1 MGVNNPSSVAS
12 NGITKEQFLS
22 TLENKDEKV
31 KKKAIEI
38 FNYCAKSNKDDDILD
53 ETEQKLAQNDLS
65 KIGIDLTESI
75 EQIKNKIKDAGKSMV
90 SKFFQY
96 VTQDKDFD
104 GTLANNQEMKL
115 PEGCTKKDNGIEFD
129 GKLYV
134 MRGGEG
140 DDPLRFECDDNKKTL
155 RQALSEANSDDAVH
169 KYHNHGDAVNDK
181 STYNKESGTISH
193 DNDETAVSQT
203 QTFASMLMNGAKA
216 SRLTLDE
223 QKGKNGNTTT
233 TGETILNTINTG
245 NDDGITMKELMSYLN
260 AVQQETKTVQNPTG
274 ARKFARGVDLDAKDL
289 SNISKVF
296 KKYAGDDNKLQKEEL
311 QKLLDDLKTK
321 SMSDLATGEDD
332 KYIGEN
338 KPEDK
343 IKPNS
348 TPKPK
353 KEPEIPNNG
362 NRTRK
367 VKQDA
372 TEKGY
377 GEKQRYDYHDGVR
390 TALVEKDNKLY
401 EDENGNL
408 AQVGH
413 SSLFKKRFEYIEG
426 LPKEVRAKVI
436 DGKIE
441 GSEQNKEKVV
451 QVKDKNKNITY
462 YMVNT
467 TDDNKYQLGEQLIKK
482 NDKFVPRSQA
492 EDSLKAQL
500 ELENVDI
507 PKDFTLYYDKNNKVK
522 IKENGKKI
530 DDLSYIRRKIA
541 AYTKNKKT
549 RLSYDSSTEIYK
561 RNFKRE
567 LTPSERKIMEAK
579 AQKEGYIPTDGAKDG
594 WYKKKVK
601 RKLRHFLWN
610 PKTETFEIKK
620 EINFVNNEGKP
631 LQ

>member
-1 MGVNNPSSVAS
+1 MSEDYNNNITSG
-12 NGITKEQFLS
+12 GITKKQFLNIIK
-22 TLENKDEKV
+22 NKDEAV
-31 KKKAIEI
+31 QKKALDI
-38 FNYCAKSNKDDDILD
+38 FTEYSNKISENDNTLD
-53 ETEQKLAQNDLS
+53 AKEQELAKTAFQGLGLELS
-65 KIGIDLTESI
+65 TNTKKSEPTT
-75 EQIKNKIKDAGKSMV
+75 KNMV
-90 SKFFQY
+90 SNFFQY
-96 VTQDKDFD
+96 ITQDKEFT
-104 GTLANNQEMKL
+104 GSLANGQEMEL
-115 PEGCTKKDNGIEFD
+115 PTGCTKKDNGIEF
-129 GKLYV
+129 GGNLYV

-140 DDPLRFECDDNKKTL
+140 NDPLRFECDDNHKTL

-216 SRLTLDE
+216 SRLILDE

-260 AVQQETKTVQNPTG
+260 AVQQESQTVQNPTG
-274 ARKFARGVDLDAKDL
+274 ARKFAKGVDLDAKDL

-332 KYIGEN
+332 KYIGEKN
-338 KPEDK
+338 KPEDE
-343 IKPNS
+343 IKN

-372 TEKGY
+372 TTKGY
-377 GEKQRYDYHDGVR
+377 GEKQRYDYHNGVR

-436 DGKIE
+436 DGKIGNNE
-441 GSEQNKEKVV
+441 YDIV
-451 QVKDKNKNITY
+451 QVKDKAGETTY
-462 YMVNT
+462 YNIVQSN
-467 TDDNKYQLGEQLIKK
+467 NRYKLGDQLIKK
-482 NDKFVPRSQA
+482 NDKFIPRSQA

-500 ELENVDI
+500 GLENVDI
-507 PKDFTLYYDKNNKVK
+507 PKDFTLYYDKNNQIK

-530 DDLSYIRRKIA
+530 DDKSYIRRKIA
-541 AYTKNKKT
+541 EYTKNKNT
-549 RLSYDSSTEIYK
+549 RLSYDSSAEIYK
-561 RNFKRE
+561 RNFKRK
-567 LTPSERKIMEAK
+567 LTSSERKIMEAK
-579 AQKEGYIPTDGAKDG
+579 AKEEGYEPTDGAKDG
-594 WYKKKVK
+594 WYKKYDKK
-601 RKLRHFLWN
+601 TLRHFLWN

>member
-1 MGVNNPSSVAS
+1 MGINNTSSVAS

-38 FNYCAKSNKDDDILD
+38 FNYRAKSNKDYDILD
-53 ETEQKLAQNDLS
+53 ETEQKLAQNDLN
-65 KIGIDLTESI
+65 KIGINLADSI
-75 EQIKNKIKDAGKSMV
+75 EQIKNKINDAGKNMV

-96 VTQDKDFD
+96 VTQDKEFT
-104 GTLANNQEMKL
+104 GSLANGQEMEL
-115 PEGCTKKDNGIEFD
+115 PAGCTKKDNGIEFG

-140 DDPLRFECDDNKKTL
+140 DDPLRFECDENHKTL
-155 RQALSEANSDDAVH
+155 RQALSEANSDDAIH

-216 SRLTLDE
+216 SRLKLDE

-245 NDDGITMKELMSYLN
+245 NDDGITMKELISYLN
-260 AVQQETKTVQNPTG
+260 AVQQESQTVQNPTG
-274 ARKFARGVDLDAKDL
+274 ARKYAKGVDLDAKDL

-296 KKYAGDDNKLQKEEL
+296 KKYAGNDNKLQKEEL
-311 QKLLDDLKTK
+311 QKLLNNLKTK
-321 SMSDLATGEDD
+321 SMSDLATGKDD
-332 KYIGEN
+332 TYIGGKN

-353 KEPEIPNNG
+353 KEPVENNG

-367 VKQDA
+367 VKKDA

-377 GEKQRYDYHDGVR
+377 GEEKRYDYHDGVR
-390 TALVEKDNKLY
+390 TALVENGGKLY

-436 DGKIE
+436 DGKIGNNE
-441 GSEQNKEKVV
+441 YDIV
-451 QVKDKNKNITY
+451 QVKNKAGETTY
-462 YMVNT
+462 YNIVQSN
-467 TDDNKYQLGEQLIKK
+467 NRYKLGEQLIKK
-482 NDKFVPRSQA
+482 NDKFIPRSQA

-500 ELENVDI
+500 GLENVDI
-507 PKDFTLYYDKNNKVK
+507 PKDFTLYYDKNNQIK

-530 DDLSYIRRKIA
+530 DDKSYIRRKIA
-541 AYTKNKKT
+541 EYTKKKNT
-549 RLSYDSSTEIYK
+549 RLSYDSSAEIYK
-561 RNFKRE
+561 RNFKRK
-567 LTPSERKIMEAK
+567 LTSSERKIMEAK
-579 AQKEGYIPTDGAKDG
+579 AEKEGYKPTDSAEYG
-594 WYKKKVK
+594 WYQKRVK
-601 RKLRHFLWN
+601 GTLRHFKWN
-610 PKTETFEIKK
+610 PETETFEMKK
-620 EINFVNNEGKP
+620 KVSFVADKGEALK
-631 LQ
+631 

>member
-1 MGVNNPSSVAS
+1 MGVNNSGSVAS

-22 TLENKDEKV
+22 TLENKDKKV
-31 KKKAIEI
+31 KTKAIEI
-38 FNYCAKSNKDDDILD
+38 FTEYSNKISKNDDTLD
-53 ETEQKLAQNDLS
+53 AEEQELANTAFKELGLELS
-65 KIGIDLTESI
+65 TNAKKSEPTT
-75 EQIKNKIKDAGKSMV
+75 KNMV
-90 SKFFQY
+90 SNFFQY
-96 VTQDKDFD
+96 VTQDKEFT
-104 GTLANNQEMKL
+104 GSLANGQEMEL
-115 PEGCTKKDNGIEFD
+115 PAGCTKKDNGIEFG

-140 DDPLRFECDDNKKTL
+140 DDPLRFECDDTKKTL
-155 RQALSEANSDDAVH
+155 RKALSEVNSDDAVH

-233 TGETILNTINTG
+233 TGETILNTINTD
-245 NDDGITMKELMSYLN
+245 NDDGITMKELISYLN
-260 AVQQETKTVQNPTG
+260 AVQQESQTVKNPTG
-274 ARKFARGVDLDAKDL
+274 ARKFAKGVDLDAKDL

-296 KKYAGDDNKLQKEEL
+296 KKYAGEDNKLQKEEL

-332 KYIGEN
+332 KYIGEKN

-343 IKPNS
+343 IKN
-348 TPKPK
+348 TPKPE
-353 KEPEIPNNG
+353 KEPVENNG

-372 TEKGY
+372 TTKGY
-377 GEKQRYDYHDGVR
+377 GEEKRYDYHNGVR
-390 TALVEKDNKLY
+390 TALVKDKDKDNKLY

-436 DGKIE
+436 DSKIGKNDYDI
-441 GSEQNKEKVV
+441 V
-451 QVKDKNKNITY
+451 QVKDKAGETTY
-462 YMVNT
+462 YNIVQSN
-467 TDDNKYQLGEQLIKK
+467 NHYKLGTQLIKK
-482 NDKFVPRSQA
+482 NDKFVPKSRA
-492 EDSLKAQL
+492 EDLLKNQL
-500 ELENVDI
+500 NLPNDVEI
-507 PKDFTLYYDKNNKVK
+507 PKNFTLYYDKNNKIK

-530 DDLSYIRRKIA
+530 DDKSYIRRKIA
-541 AYTKNKKT
+541 EYTKNKNT

-561 RNFKRE
+561 RNFKRK
-567 LTPSERKIMEAK
+567 LTSSEREIMEAK
-579 AQKEGYIPTDGAKDG
+579 AEKEGYKPTDGAEYG
-594 WYKKKVK
+594 WYQKRVK
-601 RKLRHFLWN
+601 GTLRHFKWN
-610 PKTETFEIKK
+610 PETETFEMKK
-620 EINFVNNEGKP
+620 KVSFVTDKGEALK
-631 LQ
+631 

>member
-1 MGVNNPSSVAS
+1 MSEDYNN
-12 NGITKEQFLS
+12 NITSGSITREQFL
-22 TLENKDEKV
+22 N
-31 KKKAIEI
+31 I
-38 FNYCAKSNKDDDILD
+38 
-53 ETEQKLAQNDLS
+53 
-65 KIGIDLTESI
+65 
-75 EQIKNKIKDAGKSMV
+75 IKNKDKAVQKKALDIFTEYSNKISENDSTLDAKEQELAKTAFQELGLELSTNTKKSEPTTKNMI

-104 GTLANNQEMKL
+104 GTLANNQKMEL
-115 PEGCTKKDNGIEFD
+115 PAGCTKKDNGIEFG

-216 SRLTLDE
+216 SRLKLDE

-274 ARKFARGVDLDAKDL
+274 ARKFAKGVDLDAKDL

-353 KEPEIPNNG
+353 KEPVENNG

-367 VKQDA
+367 VKKDA
-372 TEKGY
+372 TTKGY
-377 GEKQRYDYHDGVR
+377 GEEKRYDYHDGVR
-390 TALVEKDNKLY
+390 TALVENGGKLY

-467 TDDNKYQLGEQLIKK
+467 TDDNKYQLGEQLFKVK
-482 NDKFVPRSQA
+482 DKFIPKKLVPK
-492 EDSLKAQL
+492 EINKQL
-500 ELENVDI
+500 NLPENVKYPNGLTAEFD
-507 PKDFTLYYDKNNKVK
+507 NKGN
-522 IKENGKKI
+522 IKFKFNGKEI
-530 DDLSYIRRKIA
+530 DKDKAIARIRRKNNLGSGLQFS
-541 AYTKNKKT
+541 NKPKKLT
-549 RLSYDSSTEIYK
+549 SSEI
-561 RNFKRE
+561 
-567 LTPSERKIMEAK
+567 KIMEAK
-579 AQKEGYIPTDGAKDG
+579 AKEEGYEPTNGAEYG
-594 WYKKKVK
+594 WYTKTVNKTLRHFKWNPETETFDIKKKVS
-601 RKLRHFLWN
+601 FV
-610 PKTETFEIKK
+610 TEDGRALE
-620 EINFVNNEGKP
+620 
-631 LQ
+631 

>member
-1 MGVNNPSSVAS
+1 MGVDNSSSVAS
-12 NGITKEQFLS
+12 NGITREQFS
-22 TLENKDEKV
+22 AMIKDKDEAT
-31 KKKAIEI
+31 KKNAIDI
-38 FNYCAKSNKDDDILD
+38 FTKYSNKVTKDDTLD
-53 ETEQKLAQNDLS
+53 AEEQEQAKLELN
-65 KIGIDLTESI
+65 KIGINLADSI
-75 EQIKNKIKDAGKSMV
+75 KQIKDAVV

-96 VTQDKDFD
+96 VTQDNDFD
-104 GTLANNQEMKL
+104 GTLANGNKMEL
-115 PEGCTKKDNGIEFD
+115 PAGCTQTNDGIIFN

-134 MRGGEG
+134 MRGGEEN
-140 DDPLRFECDDNKKTL
+140 DLLRFECDATKQTL
-155 RQALSEANSDDAVH
+155 RQALSEAKSDDAVH

-216 SRLTLDE
+216 SRLKLDE

-245 NDDGITMKELMSYLN
+245 NDDGITMKELISYLN
-260 AVQQETKTVQNPTG
+260 AVQQESQTVQNPTG

-332 KYIGEN
+332 KYIGGKN

-343 IKPNS
+343 IKN

-372 TEKGY
+372 TTKGY
-377 GEKQRYDYHDGVR
+377 GEKQRYDYHNGVR

-426 LPKEVRAKVI
+426 LSKKVNAKVI

-441 GSEQNKEKVV
+441 GSEDNPKIV
-451 QVKDKNKNITY
+451 QVKDKDKNVTY
-462 YMVNT
+462 YRVNT
-467 TDDNKYQLGEQLIKK
+467 TDNNKYQLGEQLIKK
-482 NDKFVPRSQA
+482 NDKFITKSQA
-492 EDSLKAQL
+492 ESLLKTQL
-500 ELENVDI
+500 DLPESVKI
-507 PKDFTLYYDKNNKVK
+507 PEDFTLYYDNNQIK

-530 DDLSYIRRKIA
+530 DDLSYIRKKINA
-541 AYTKNKKT
+541 DKNTK
-549 RLSYDSSTEIYK
+549 LSYDSATEIYK
-561 RNFKRE
+561 RNFKTK
-567 LTPSERKIMEAK
+567 LTPAEKKIMKAK
-579 AQKEGYIPTDGAKDG
+579 AQKEGYIPTKGAEDG
-594 WYKKKVK
+594 WYKKEVK
-601 RKLRHFLWN
+601 GKLRHFLWN
-610 PKTETFEIKK
+610 PKTETFDMKK
-620 EINFVNNEGKP
+620 KVNYVDENGKP
-631 LQ
+631 S

>member
-1 MGVNNPSSVAS
+1 MSEDYNNNITSG
-12 NGITKEQFLS
+12 GITREQFL
-22 TLENKDEKV
+22 N
-31 KKKAIEI
+31 I
-38 FNYCAKSNKDDDILD
+38 
-53 ETEQKLAQNDLS
+53 
-65 KIGIDLTESI
+65 
-75 EQIKNKIKDAGKSMV
+75 IKNKDKAVQKKALDIFTEYSNKISENDSTLDAEEQELAKTAFQKLGLELSTNTKKSEPTTKNMI

-104 GTLANNQEMKL
+104 GTLANNQKMEL
-115 PEGCTKKDNGIEFD
+115 PAGCTQKDNGIEFG

-140 DDPLRFECDDNKKTL
+140 DDPLRFECDDTKKTL

-181 STYNKESGTISH
+181 STYNKESGTITH

-216 SRLTLDE
+216 SRLILDE

-260 AVQQETKTVQNPTG
+260 AVQQESQTVQNPTG
-274 ARKFARGVDLDAKDL
+274 ARKFAKGVDLDAKDL

-311 QKLLDDLKTK
+311 QKLLNDLKTK
-321 SMSDLATGEDD
+321 SMSDLATGKDD
-332 KYIGEN
+332 KYIGEKN
-338 KPEDK
+338 KPEDE
-343 IKPNS
+343 IKN

-372 TEKGY
+372 TTKGY

-390 TALVEKDNKLY
+390 TALVKEKDNKLY

-441 GSEQNKEKVV
+441 GSNDNPKIV
-451 QVKDKNKNITY
+451 QVKDKDKNVTY
-462 YMVNT
+462 YIVNT
-467 TDDNKYQLGEQLIKK
+467 TTDNKYQLGEQLIKK
-482 NDKFVPRSQA
+482 NDKFITKSQEQQEINKQLRLPPDTKYPKGLTA
-492 EDSLKAQL
+492 ELDNKGNIKFKFNG
-500 ELENVDI
+500 EDCDKDI
-507 PKDFTLYYDKNNKVK
+507 AIAK
-522 IKENGKKI
+522 
-530 DDLSYIRRKIA
+530 IRRKNGLGSDLKI
-541 AYTKNKKT
+541 YNTPQKLNK
-549 RLSYDSSTEIYK
+549 
-561 RNFKRE
+561 
-567 LTPSERKIMEAK
+567 SERQKMEAK
-579 AQKEGYIPTDGAKDG
+579 ANAEGYEPTKGAEYG
-594 WYKKKVK
+594 WYKKEVK
-601 RKLRHFLWN
+601 GKLRHFLWN
-610 PKTETFEIKK
+610 PKTETFEMKK
-620 EINFVNNEGKP
+620 KINFVNDKGEP
-631 LQ
+631 LK

>member
-1 MGVNNPSSVAS
+1 MGVNNSSSVAS

-53 ETEQKLAQNDLS
+53 ETEQKLAQNDLN
-65 KIGIDLTESI
+65 KIGINLADSI
-75 EQIKNKIKDAGKSMV
+75 EQIKNKINDAGKNMV

-96 VTQDKDFD
+96 VTQDKEFT
-104 GTLANNQEMKL
+104 GSLANGQEMEL
-115 PEGCTKKDNGIEFD
+115 PAGCTKKDNGIKFG

-216 SRLTLDE
+216 SRLKLDE

-245 NDDGITMKELMSYLN
+245 NDDGITMKELISYLN
-260 AVQQETKTVQNPTG
+260 AVQQESQTVQNPTG
-274 ARKFARGVDLDAKDL
+274 ARKYAKGVDLDAKDL

-296 KKYAGDDNKLQKEEL
+296 KKYAGNDNKLQKEEL
-311 QKLLDDLKTK
+311 QKLLNDLKTK
-321 SMSDLATGEDD
+321 SMSDLATGKDD
-332 KYIGEN
+332 TYIGGKN

-353 KEPEIPNNG
+353 KEPVENNG

-367 VKQDA
+367 VKKDA
-372 TEKGY
+372 TTKGY
-377 GEKQRYDYHDGVR
+377 GEKQRYDYHNGVR

-426 LPKEVRAKVI
+426 LSKKVNAKVI

-441 GSEQNKEKVV
+441 GSEDNPKIV
-451 QVKDKNKNITY
+451 QVKDKDKNVTY
-462 YMVNT
+462 YRVNT
-467 TDDNKYQLGEQLIKK
+467 TDNNKYQLGEQLIKK
-482 NDKFVPRSQA
+482 NDKFITKSQA
-492 EDSLKAQL
+492 ESLLKTQL
-500 ELENVDI
+500 DLPESVKI
-507 PKDFTLYYDKNNKVK
+507 PEDFTLYYDNNQIK

-530 DDLSYIRRKIA
+530 DDKSYIRRKIA
-541 AYTKNKKT
+541 EYTKNKNTK
-549 RLSYDSSTEIYK
+549 LSYDSSTEISK
-561 RNFKRE
+561 RNFKRK
-567 LTPSERKIMEAK
+567 LTSSERKIMEAK
-579 AQKEGYIPTDGAKDG
+579 AKEEGYEPTKGAEYG
-594 WYKKKVK
+594 WYTKTVNKT
-601 RKLRHFLWN
+601 LRHFKWN
-610 PKTETFEIKK
+610 PETETFDMKR
-620 EINFVNNEGKP
+620 EINFVNDKGEALK
-631 LQ
+631 

>member
-53 ETEQKLAQNDLS
+53 ETEQKLAQNDLN
-65 KIGIDLTESI
+65 KIGINLADSI
-75 EQIKNKIKDAGKSMV
+75 EQIKNKINDAGKNMV

-96 VTQDKDFD
+96 VTQDKEFT
-104 GTLANNQEMKL
+104 GSLANGQEMEL
-115 PEGCTKKDNGIEFD
+115 PAGCTKKDNGIEFG

-216 SRLTLDE
+216 SRLILDE

-260 AVQQETKTVQNPTG
+260 AVQQESQTVQNPTG

-311 QKLLDDLKTK
+311 QKLLNDLKTK
-321 SMSDLATGEDD
+321 SMSDLATGKDD
-332 KYIGEN
+332 TYIGEKN
-338 KPEDK
+338 KPKDK
-343 IKPNS
+343 IKN

-372 TEKGY
+372 TTKGY
-377 GEKQRYDYHDGVR
+377 GEKQRYDYHNGVR

-482 NDKFVPRSQA
+482 NDKFIPRSQA

-500 ELENVDI
+500 GLKNVDI
-507 PKDFTLYYDKNNKVK
+507 PKDFTLYYDKNNEVK

-530 DDLSYIRRKIA
+530 DDKSYIRRKIA
-541 AYTKNKKT
+541 EYTKNKNTK
-549 RLSYDSSTEIYK
+549 LSYDSSAEIYK

-567 LTPSERKIMEAK
+567 LTPSERKIMKAK
-579 AQKEGYIPTDGAKDG
+579 AEKEGYIPTNGAKDG
-594 WYKKKVK
+594 WYQKYDNKKT
-601 RKLRHFLWN
+601 LRHFLWN
-610 PKTETFEIKK
+610 PKTETFDMKK
-620 EINFVNNEGKP
+620 EINFVNDEGKP
-631 LQ
+631 LK

>member
-1 MGVNNPSSVAS
+1 MGVNNSSSVAS
-12 NGITKEQFLS
+12 NGITKEQFS
-22 TLENKDEKV
+22 AMIKDKDEAT
-31 KKKAIEI
+31 KKNAIDI
-38 FNYCAKSNKDDDILD
+38 FTEYSNKVTKDDTLD
-53 ETEQKLAQNDLS
+53 AEEQEQAKLELN
-65 KIGIDLTESI
+65 KIGINLADSI
-75 EQIKNKIKDAGKSMV
+75 KQIKDAVV

-104 GTLANNQEMKL
+104 GTLANNQKMEL
-115 PEGCTKKDNGIEFD
+115 PAGCTKKDNGIEFG

-216 SRLTLDE
+216 SRLKLDE

-233 TGETILNTINTG
+233 TGETILNTINTD
-245 NDDGITMKELMSYLN
+245 NDDDSITMKELMSYLN
-260 AVQQETKTVQNPTG
+260 AVQQESQTVQNPTG
-274 ARKFARGVDLDAKDL
+274 ARKFAKGVDLDAKDL

-332 KYIGEN
+332 KYIGEKN

-343 IKPNS
+343 IKPNN

-353 KEPEIPNNG
+353 KEPKIPNNG

-377 GEKQRYDYHDGVR
+377 GEEKRYDYHDGVR
-390 TALVEKDNKLY
+390 TALVENGGKLY

-436 DGKIE
+436 DGKIGNNE
-441 GSEQNKEKVV
+441 YDIV
-451 QVKDKNKNITY
+451 QVKDKAGETTY
-462 YMVNT
+462 YNIVQSN
-467 TDDNKYQLGEQLIKK
+467 NHYKLGDQLIKK

-500 ELENVDI
+500 GLENVDI
-507 PKDFTLYYDKNNKVK
+507 PKDFTLYYDKNNEVK

-530 DDLSYIRRKIA
+530 DDKSYIRRKIA
-541 AYTKNKKT
+541 EYTKNKNTK
-549 RLSYDSSTEIYK
+549 LSYDSSSEIYK
-561 RNFKRE
+561 RNFKRK
-567 LTPSERKIMEAK
+567 LTSSERKIMEAK
-579 AQKEGYIPTDGAKDG
+579 ANAEGYIPTDGAKDG
-594 WYKKKVK
+594 WYKKEVK
-601 RKLRHFLWN
+601 GKLRHFLWN
-610 PKTETFEIKK
+610 PKTETFDMKK
-620 EINFVNNEGKP
+620 KINFVNDKGEALK
-631 LQ
+631 

>member
-1 MGVNNPSSVAS
+1 
-12 NGITKEQFLS
+12 
-22 TLENKDEKV
+22 
-31 KKKAIEI
+31 
-38 FNYCAKSNKDDDILD
+38 
-53 ETEQKLAQNDLS
+53 
-65 KIGIDLTESI
+65 
-75 EQIKNKIKDAGKSMV
+75 MV

-96 VTQDKDFD
+96 VTQDKEFT
-104 GTLANNQEMKL
+104 GSLANGQEMEL
-115 PEGCTKKDNGIEFD
+115 PAGCTKKDNGIEFG

-140 DDPLRFECDDNKKTL
+140 DDPLRFECDENHKTL
-155 RQALSEANSDDAVH
+155 RQALSEANSDDAIH

-216 SRLTLDE
+216 SRLKLDE

-233 TGETILNTINTG
+233 TGETILNTINTD

-260 AVQQETKTVQNPTG
+260 AVQQESQTVQNPTG
-274 ARKFARGVDLDAKDL
+274 ARKYAKGVDLDAKDL

-296 KKYAGDDNKLQKEEL
+296 KKYAGNDNKLQANEL
-311 QKLLDDLKTK
+311 QNLLNYLKTQ

-332 KYIGEN
+332 KYIGGKN
-338 KPEDK
+338 KTEDK
-343 IKPNS
+343 IKPNN

-353 KEPEIPNNG
+353 KEPVENNG

-372 TEKGY
+372 TTKGY
-377 GEKQRYDYHDGVR
+377 GKKQRYDYHDGVR

-413 SSLFKKRFEYIEG
+413 SSIFKKRFEYIEG

-441 GSEQNKEKVV
+441 GTNDNKKIV
-451 QVKDKNKNITY
+451 QVKDKDKNVTY

-467 TDDNKYQLGEQLIKK
+467 TDDNKYQLGDQLIKK
-482 NDKFVPRSQA
+482 NNKF
-492 EDSLKAQL
+492 
-500 ELENVDI
+500 I
-507 PKDFTLYYDKNNKVK
+507 PKSQERQEINKQLGLRTDTKYPKGLTAELDNEGNIKFK
-522 IKENGKKI
+522 INGKDCDKDI
-530 DDLSYIRRKIA
+530 AIATIRRR
-541 AYTKNKKT
+541 NK
-549 RLSYDSSTEIYK
+549 LGS
-561 RNFKRE
+561 N
-567 LTPSERKIMEAK
+567 LTFHNTSEKLNKSERQKMEAK
-579 AQKEGYIPTDGAKDG
+579 AKEEGYTQTKSAEYGWYQKEDNGKII
-594 WYKKKVK
+594 
-601 RKLRHFLWN
+601 FLEWN
-610 PKTETFEIKK
+610 PKKETFEIK
-620 EINFVNNEGKP
+620 NNVTRVNKKGKYETK
-631 LQ
+631 

>member
-12 NGITKEQFLS
+12 NGITKEQFS
-22 TLENKDEKV
+22 AMIKDKDEAT
-31 KKKAIEI
+31 KKNAIDI
-38 FNYCAKSNKDDDILD
+38 FTEYSNKVTKD
-53 ETEQKLAQNDLS
+53 ETLDAEEQEQAKLELN
-65 KIGIDLTESI
+65 KIGINLADSI
-75 EQIKNKIKDAGKSMV
+75 KQIKDAVV

-104 GTLANNQEMKL
+104 GTLANNQKMEL
-115 PEGCTKKDNGIEFD
+115 PAGCTKKDNGIEFG

-260 AVQQETKTVQNPTG
+260 AVQQESQTVKNPTG
-274 ARKFARGVDLDAKDL
+274 ARKFAKGVDLDAKDL

-332 KYIGEN
+332 KYIGEKN
-338 KPEDK
+338 KPEDE
-343 IKPNS
+343 IKN

-372 TEKGY
+372 TTKGY
-377 GEKQRYDYHDGVR
+377 GEKQRYDYHNGVR

-436 DGKIE
+436 DGKIGNNE
-441 GSEQNKEKVV
+441 YDIV
-451 QVKDKNKNITY
+451 QVKDKAGETTY
-462 YMVNT
+462 YNIVQSN
-467 TDDNKYQLGEQLIKK
+467 NRYKLGDQLIKK

-530 DDLSYIRRKIA
+530 DDISYIRRKIA
-541 AYTKNKKT
+541 AYTKNTK
-549 RLSYDSSTEIYK
+549 LSYDSSTEIYK
-561 RNFKRE
+561 RNFKRK
-567 LTPSERKIMEAK
+567 LTSSEREIMEAK
-579 AQKEGYIPTDGAKDG
+579 AQKEGYIPTKGAEDG
-594 WYKKKVK
+594 WYKKEVK
-601 RKLRHFLWN
+601 GKLRHFLWN
-610 PKTETFEIKK
+610 PKTETFEMKK
-620 EINFVNNEGKP
+620 KINFVNDERKP

>member
-1 MGVNNPSSVAS
+1 MGVNNSSSVAS
-12 NGITKEQFLS
+12 NGITKEQFSAMIKDKDEATKKNAIDIFTEYSNKVTKDNTLDAEEQELAKTAFQKLGLELS
-22 TLENKDEKV
+22 TNT
-31 KKKAIEI
+31 KKSEP
-38 FNYCAKSNKDDDILD
+38 
-53 ETEQKLAQNDLS
+53 T
-65 KIGIDLTESI
+65 T
-75 EQIKNKIKDAGKSMV
+75 KNMI

-96 VTQDKDFD
+96 VTQDKEFT
-104 GTLANNQEMKL
+104 GSLANGQEMEL
-115 PEGCTKKDNGIEFD
+115 PADCTKKDNGIEFG

-140 DDPLRFECDDNKKTL
+140 DDPLRFECDENHKTL

-274 ARKFARGVDLDAKDL
+274 ARKFAKGVDLDAKDL

-296 KKYAGDDNKLQKEEL
+296 KKYAGNDNKLQKEEL
-311 QKLLDDLKTK
+311 QKLLNDLKTK
-321 SMSDLATGEDD
+321 SMSDLATGKDD
-332 KYIGEN
+332 TYIGGKN

-353 KEPEIPNNG
+353 KEPVENNG

-367 VKQDA
+367 VKKDA

-377 GEKQRYDYHDGVR
+377 GEEKRYDYHDGVR
-390 TALVEKDNKLY
+390 TALVENGGKLY

-467 TDDNKYQLGEQLIKK
+467 TDDNKYQLGEQLFKVK
-482 NDKFVPRSQA
+482 DKFIPKRLVPK
-492 EDSLKAQL
+492 EINKQL
-500 ELENVDI
+500 NLPENVKY
-507 PKDFTLYYDKNNKVK
+507 PKGLTAEFDNKGNIKFKFDGKEINKNKA
-522 IKENGKKI
+522 IAR
-530 DDLSYIRRKIA
+530 IRRKNNLGSGLQFS
-541 AYTKNKKT
+541 NKPK
-549 RLSYDSSTEIYK
+549 K
-561 RNFKRE
+561 
-567 LTPSERKIMEAK
+567 LTSSERKIMEAK
-579 AQKEGYIPTDGAKDG
+579 AEKEGYIPTDGAKDG
-594 WYKKKVK
+594 WYKKEVK
-601 RKLRHFLWN
+601 GKLRHFLWN
-610 PKTETFEIKK
+610 PKTETFDMKK
-620 EINFVNNEGKP
+620 KINFVNDEGKP

>member
-53 ETEQKLAQNDLS
+53 ETEQKLAQNDLN
-65 KIGIDLTESI
+65 KIGINLADSI
-75 EQIKNKIKDAGKSMV
+75 EQIKNKINDAGKNIV

-104 GTLANNQEMKL
+104 GTLANNQKMEL
-115 PEGCTKKDNGIEFD
+115 PAGCTKKDNGIEFG

-181 STYNKESGTISH
+181 STYNKKSGTISH

-216 SRLTLDE
+216 SRLILDE

-245 NDDGITMKELMSYLN
+245 NNDGITMKELMSYLN

-274 ARKFARGVDLDAKDL
+274 ARKFAKGVDLDAKDL

-332 KYIGEN
+332 KYIGGKN
-338 KPEDK
+338 KTEDK
-343 IKPNS
+343 IKN

-372 TEKGY
+372 TTKGY

-467 TDDNKYQLGEQLIKK
+467 TDDNKYQLGEQLFKVK
-482 NDKFVPRSQA
+482 DKFIPKKLVPK
-492 EDSLKAQL
+492 EINKQL
-500 ELENVDI
+500 NLPENVKYPNGLTAELDNKGNIKFKFNGEDCDKDI
-507 PKDFTLYYDKNNKVK
+507 AIAK
-522 IKENGKKI
+522 
-530 DDLSYIRRKIA
+530 IRRKNGLGSDLKI
-541 AYTKNKKT
+541 YNTPQKLNK
-549 RLSYDSSTEIYK
+549 
-561 RNFKRE
+561 
-567 LTPSERKIMEAK
+567 SERQKMEAK
-579 AQKEGYIPTDGAKDG
+579 ANAEGYDRTDGAEYG
-594 WYKKKVK
+594 WYQKIVK
-601 RKLRHFLWN
+601 GKRRHFKWN
-610 PKTETFEIKK
+610 PEKGTFEMKTK
-620 EINFVNNEGKP
+620 VNFVTDDGRALK
-631 LQ
+631 

>member
-12 NGITKEQFLS
+12 NGITREQFLS
-22 TLENKDEKV
+22 TLENKDENV
-31 KKKAIEI
+31 KNKAIEI
-38 FNYCAKSNKDDDILD
+38 FNYCAKSHKDDDILD
-53 ETEQKLAQNDLS
+53 ETEQKLAKNDLA

-96 VTQDKDFD
+96 VTQDKEFT
-104 GTLANNQEMKL
+104 GTLANGQEMEL
-115 PEGCTKKDNGIEFD
+115 PAGCTKKDNGIEFG

-140 DDPLRFECDDNKKTL
+140 DDPLRFECDDNHKTL

-216 SRLTLDE
+216 SRLKLDE

-245 NDDGITMKELMSYLN
+245 NDDGITMKELISYLN
-260 AVQQETKTVQNPTG
+260 AVQQESQTVQNPTG
-274 ARKFARGVDLDAKDL
+274 ARKFAKGVDLDAKDL

-321 SMSDLATGEDD
+321 SMSDLATGKDD
-332 KYIGEN
+332 KYIGEKN
-338 KPEDK
+338 KPKDK
-343 IKPNS
+343 IKPNN

-372 TEKGY
+372 TTKGY

-441 GSEQNKEKVV
+441 GTNDNKKIV
-451 QVKDKNKNITY
+451 QVKDKDKNVTY

-467 TDDNKYQLGEQLIKK
+467 TDDNKYQLGDQLIKK
-482 NDKFVPRSQA
+482 NNKF
-492 EDSLKAQL
+492 
-500 ELENVDI
+500 I
-507 PKDFTLYYDKNNKVK
+507 PKSQERQEINKQLGLPTDTKYPKGLTAELDNEGNIKFKINGKDYDKDMA
-522 IKENGKKI
+522 IAT
-530 DDLSYIRRKIA
+530 IRRL
-541 AYTKNKKT
+541 NKLGSNLTFHKT
-549 RLSYDSSTEIYK
+549 SEKLNK
-561 RNFKRE
+561 
-567 LTPSERKIMEAK
+567 SERQKMEAK
-579 AQKEGYIPTDGAKDG
+579 AKEEGYTPTKSAEYGWYQKEDNGKII
-594 WYKKKVK
+594 
-601 RKLRHFLWN
+601 FLEWN
-610 PKTETFEIKK
+610 PKKETFEIK
-620 EINFVNNEGKP
+620 NNVTRVNKKGKYETK
-631 LQ
+631 

>member
-1 MGVNNPSSVAS
+1 MGVNNSSSVAS

-75 EQIKNKIKDAGKSMV
+75 EQIKNKIKDAGKNMV

-104 GTLANNQEMKL
+104 GTLANNQKMEL
-115 PEGCTKKDNGIEFD
+115 PAGCTKKDNGIEFG

-216 SRLTLDE
+216 SRLKLDE

-260 AVQQETKTVQNPTG
+260 AVQQESQTVQNPTG

-311 QKLLDDLKTK
+311 QKLLNDLKTK

-332 KYIGEN
+332 KYIGEKN
-338 KPEDK
+338 KPKDK
-343 IKPNS
+343 IKN

-372 TEKGY
+372 TTKGY
-377 GEKQRYDYHDGVR
+377 GEKQRYDYHNGVR
-390 TALVEKDNKLY
+390 TALVKKDNKLY

-436 DGKIE
+436 DGKIGNNE
-441 GSEQNKEKVV
+441 YDIV
-451 QVKDKNKNITY
+451 QVKDKAGETTY
-462 YMVNT
+462 YNIVQSN
-467 TDDNKYQLGEQLIKK
+467 NRYKLGEQLIKK

-530 DDLSYIRRKIA
+530 DDISYIRRKIA
-541 AYTKNKKT
+541 AYTKNKNT
-549 RLSYDSSTEIYK
+549 RLSYDSSAEIYK

-567 LTPSERKIMEAK
+567 LTPSERKIMKAK
-579 AQKEGYIPTDGAKDG
+579 AEKEGYEPTKGAEDG
-594 WYKKKVK
+594 WYLKYDKNK
-601 RKLRHFLWN
+601 KLRHFLWN
-610 PKTETFEIKK
+610 PKTETFDMKRK
-620 EINFVNNEGKP
+620 INFVNDEKEP
-631 LQ
+631 LK

>member
-1 MGVNNPSSVAS
+1 MGVNNSSSVAS

-75 EQIKNKIKDAGKSMV
+75 EQIKNKIKDAGKNMV

-104 GTLANNQEMKL
+104 GTLANNQKMEL
-115 PEGCTKKDNGIEFD
+115 PAGCTQTDKGIEFG

-140 DDPLRFECDDNKKTL
+140 DDPLRFECDENHKTL

-216 SRLTLDE
+216 SRLKLDE

-274 ARKFARGVDLDAKDL
+274 ARKFAKGVDLDAKDL

-353 KEPEIPNNG
+353 KEPVENNG

-367 VKQDA
+367 VKKDA
-372 TEKGY
+372 TTKGY
-377 GEKQRYDYHDGVR
+377 GEEKRYDYHDGVR
-390 TALVEKDNKLY
+390 TALVENGGKLY

-451 QVKDKNKNITY
+451 QVKDKNKNITS
-462 YMVNT
+462 
-467 TDDNKYQLGEQLIKK
+467 NK
-482 NDKFVPRSQA
+482 N
-492 EDSLKAQL
+492 
-500 ELENVDI
+500 
-507 PKDFTLYYDKNNKVK
+507 
-522 IKENGKKI
+522 
-530 DDLSYIRRKIA
+530 
-541 AYTKNKKT
+541 
-549 RLSYDSSTEIYK
+549 YK
-561 RNFKRE
+561 
-567 LTPSERKIMEAK
+567 
-579 AQKEGYIPTDGAKDG
+579 
-594 WYKKKVK
+594 
-601 RKLRHFLWN
+601 
-610 PKTETFEIKK
+610 
-620 EINFVNNEGKP
+620 
-631 LQ
+631 

>member
-1 MGVNNPSSVAS
+1 MALQ
-12 NGITKEQFLS
+12 KEQFLS

-38 FNYCAKSNKDDDILD
+38 FNYCAKSNKDYDILN
-53 ETEQKLAQNDLS
+53 ETEQKLAQNDLN
-65 KIGIDLTESI
+65 KIGINLADSI
-75 EQIKNKIKDAGKSMV
+75 EQIKNKINDAGKNMV

-96 VTQDKDFD
+96 ITQDKEFT
-104 GTLANNQEMKL
+104 GTLANGQEMEL
-115 PEGCTKKDNGIEFD
+115 PAGCTKKDNGIEFG

-140 DDPLRFECDDNKKTL
+140 DDPLRFECDENNKIL

-216 SRLTLDE
+216 SRLILDE

-233 TGETILNTINTG
+233 TGETILNTINTD
-245 NDDGITMKELMSYLN
+245 NDNGIRMKELISYLN
-260 AVQQETKTVQNPTG
+260 AVQQESQTVQNPTG
-274 ARKFARGVDLDAKDL
+274 ARKFARGIDLDAKDL

-321 SMSDLATGEDD
+321 SMNDLATGEDD
-332 KYIGEN
+332 KYIGEKN

-343 IKPNS
+343 IKPNN
-348 TPKPK
+348 TPKPE
-353 KEPEIPNNG
+353 KEPVENNG

-372 TEKGY
+372 TTKGY
-377 GEKQRYDYHDGVR
+377 GKEKRYDYHNGVR
-390 TALVEKDNKLY
+390 TALVKDKDKDNKLY

-441 GSEQNKEKVV
+441 GTNDNKKIV
-451 QVKDKNKNITY
+451 QVKDKDKNVTY

-467 TDDNKYQLGEQLIKK
+467 TDDNKYQLGDQLIKK
-482 NDKFVPRSQA
+482 NNKF
-492 EDSLKAQL
+492 
-500 ELENVDI
+500 I
-507 PKDFTLYYDKNNKVK
+507 PKSQERQEINKQLGLPTDTKYPKGLTAELDNEGNIKFK
-522 IKENGKKI
+522 INGKDCDKDMAI
-530 DDLSYIRRKIA
+530 ATIRRL
-541 AYTKNKKT
+541 NKLGSNLTFHKT
-549 RLSYDSSTEIYK
+549 SEKLNK
-561 RNFKRE
+561 
-567 LTPSERKIMEAK
+567 SERQKMEAK
-579 AQKEGYIPTDGAKDG
+579 AKEEGYTPTKSAEYGWYQKEDNGKII
-594 WYKKKVK
+594 
-601 RKLRHFLWN
+601 FLEWN
-610 PKTETFEIKK
+610 PKKETFEIK
-620 EINFVNNEGKP
+620 NNVTRVNKKGKYETK
-631 LQ
+631 

>member
-1 MGVNNPSSVAS
+1 MGVNNTSSVAS

-38 FNYCAKSNKDDDILD
+38 FNYCAKSNKDEDILD
-53 ETEQKLAQNDLS
+53 ENEQKLAQNDLN
-65 KIGIDLTESI
+65 KIGINLADSI
-75 EQIKNKIKDAGKSMV
+75 EQIKNKINDAGKNMV

-96 VTQDKDFD
+96 VTQDKEFT
-104 GTLANNQEMKL
+104 GSLANGQEMEL
-115 PEGCTKKDNGIEFD
+115 PAGCTKKDNGIEFG

-140 DDPLRFECDDNKKTL
+140 DDPLRFECDENHKTL

-216 SRLTLDE
+216 SRLKLDE

-233 TGETILNTINTG
+233 TGETILNTINTD

-260 AVQQETKTVQNPTG
+260 AVQQESQAVQKPTG

-296 KKYAGDDNKLQKEEL
+296 KKYAGNDNKLQKEEL
-311 QKLLDDLKTK
+311 QKLLNDLTK
-321 SMSDLATGEDD
+321 SMSDLATGKDD
-332 KYIGEN
+332 TYIGGKN

-353 KEPEIPNNG
+353 KEPVENNG

-367 VKQDA
+367 VKKDA

-377 GEKQRYDYHDGVR
+377 GEEKRYDYHDGVR
-390 TALVEKDNKLY
+390 TALVENGGKLY

-441 GSEQNKEKVV
+441 DSDDNKKIV
-451 QVKDKNKNITY
+451 QVKDKDKNVTY

-467 TDDNKYQLGEQLIKK
+467 TNDNKYQLGEQLFKVK
-482 NDKFVPRSQA
+482 DKFIPKKLIPKEINQ
-492 EDSLKAQL
+492 QL
-500 ELENVDI
+500 NLLENVKY
-507 PKDFTLYYDKNNKVK
+507 PKGLTAELDNKGNIKFKFNGEDYDKDIAIAK
-522 IKENGKKI
+522 
-530 DDLSYIRRKIA
+530 IRRKNRLGSDLKI
-541 AYTKNKKT
+541 YNTPQKLNK
-549 RLSYDSSTEIYK
+549 
-561 RNFKRE
+561 
-567 LTPSERKIMEAK
+567 SERQKMEAK
-579 AQKEGYIPTDGAKDG
+579 ANAEGYEPTKGAKYG
-594 WYKKKVK
+594 WYKKEVDGT
-601 RKLRHFLWN
+601 LRHFKWN
-610 PKTETFEIKK
+610 PEKGTFEMKTK
-620 EINFVNNEGKP
+620 VNFVTDDGRALK
-631 LQ
+631 

>member
-1 MGVNNPSSVAS
+1 MSEDYNNNITSG
-12 NGITKEQFLS
+12 GITREQFLNKIN
-22 TLENKDEKV
+22 NKDEAFQKE
-31 KKKAIEI
+31 ALDI
-38 FNYCAKSNKDDDILD
+38 FTEYSNKISKNDDTLDAKEQELAKSAFQELGL
-53 ETEQKLAQNDLS
+53 ELS
-65 KIGIDLTESI
+65 TNTKKSEPTT
-75 EQIKNKIKDAGKSMV
+75 KNMV
-90 SKFFQY
+90 SNFFQY
-96 VTQDKDFD
+96 ITQDKEFT
-104 GTLANNQEMKL
+104 GTLVNEQKMEL
-115 PEGCTKKDNGIEFD
+115 PAGCTQTDKGIEFG

-140 DDPLRFECDDNKKTL
+140 DDPLRFECDDTQKTL

-233 TGETILNTINTG
+233 TGETILNTINTD
-245 NDDGITMKELMSYLN
+245 NDDGITMKELISYLN
-260 AVQQETKTVQNPTG
+260 AVQQESRTVQNPTG
-274 ARKFARGVDLDAKDL
+274 ARKFAKGVDLDAKDL

-332 KYIGEN
+332 KYIGEKDN
-338 KPEDK
+338 NDDK
-343 IKPNS
+343 IEPNS

-353 KEPEIPNNG
+353 KEPEIRNNG

-367 VKQDA
+367 VRQDVK
-372 TEKGY
+372 TEGY
-377 GEKQRYDYHDGVR
+377 GEKQRYDYHNGVR
-390 TALVEKDNKLY
+390 TALVKKGNELY

-441 GSEQNKEKVV
+441 GSDDNKKIV
-451 QVKDKNKNITY
+451 QVKDKDKNVTY

-467 TDDNKYQLGEQLIKK
+467 TDDNKYQLGEQLFK
-482 NDKFVPRSQA
+482 NNDDTFTVSQQNNTKT
-492 EDSLKAQL
+492 S
-500 ELENVDI
+500 N
-507 PKDFTLYYDKNNKVK
+507 KNNKK
-522 IKENGKKI
+522 LSKNSTNKTDNTKKQNNNTPQ
-530 DDLSYIRRKIA
+530 K
-541 AYTKNKKT
+541 
-549 RLSYDSSTEIYK
+549 
-561 RNFKRE
+561 
-567 LTPSERKIMEAK
+567 LTSSEREKMKAK
-579 AQKEGYIPTDGAKDG
+579 AKKEGYEATYGAEYG
-594 WYKKKVK
+594 WYKKYDNKK
-601 RKLRHFLWN
+601 TLRHFKWN
-610 PKTETFEIKK
+610 PETETFEMKK
-620 EINFVNNEGKP
+620 KVSFVTDKGEALK
-631 LQ
+631 

>member
-1 MGVNNPSSVAS
+1 MGVNNSSSVAS
-12 NGITKEQFLS
+12 NGITKEQFSAMIKDKDEATKKNAIDIFTEYSNKVTKDNTLDAEEQELAKTAFQKLGLELS
-22 TLENKDEKV
+22 TNT
-31 KKKAIEI
+31 KKSEP
-38 FNYCAKSNKDDDILD
+38 
-53 ETEQKLAQNDLS
+53 T
-65 KIGIDLTESI
+65 T
-75 EQIKNKIKDAGKSMV
+75 KNMI

-96 VTQDKDFD
+96 VTQDKEFT
-104 GTLANNQEMKL
+104 GSLANGQEMEL
-115 PEGCTKKDNGIEFD
+115 PAGCTQTDNGIEFG

-216 SRLTLDE
+216 SRLKLDE

-233 TGETILNTINTG
+233 TGETILNTINTD
-245 NDDGITMKELMSYLN
+245 NDDDGITMKELMSYLN
-260 AVQQETKTVQNPTG
+260 AVQQESQTVQNPTG
-274 ARKFARGVDLDAKDL
+274 ARKFAKGVDLDAKDL

-332 KYIGEN
+332 KYIGEKN
-338 KPEDK
+338 KPKDK

-353 KEPEIPNNG
+353 KEPKIPNNG

-372 TEKGY
+372 TTKGY

-390 TALVEKDNKLY
+390 TALVENGGKLY

-441 GSEQNKEKVV
+441 GSDDNKKIV
-451 QVKDKNKNITY
+451 QVKDKDKNITY

-467 TDDNKYQLGEQLIKK
+467 TDDNKYQLGDQLIKK
-482 NDKFVPRSQA
+482 NDKFIPRSQA

-530 DDLSYIRRKIA
+530 DNISYIRRKIA
-541 AYTKNKKT
+541 AYTKNKNT

-567 LTPSERKIMEAK
+567 LTSSERKIMEAK
-579 AQKEGYIPTDGAKDG
+579 ANAEGYIPTDGAKDG
-594 WYKKKVK
+594 WYKKEVK
-601 RKLRHFLWN
+601 GKLRHFLWN
-610 PKTETFEIKK
+610 PKTETFDMKK
-620 EINFVNNEGKP
+620 KINFVNDKGEALK
-631 LQ
+631 

>member
-1 MGVNNPSSVAS
+1 MSEDYNNNITSG
-12 NGITKEQFLS
+12 GITRKQFLNIIK
-22 TLENKDEKV
+22 NKDEAV
-31 KKKAIEI
+31 QKKALDI
-38 FNYCAKSNKDDDILD
+38 FTEYSNKISKNDDTL
-53 ETEQKLAQNDLS
+53 EAEEQELAKTAFQAVGLELS
-65 KIGIDLTESI
+65 TNTKKSEPTT
-75 EQIKNKIKDAGKSMV
+75 KNMV
-90 SKFFQY
+90 SNFFQY
-96 VTQDKDFD
+96 ITQDKEFT
-104 GTLANNQEMKL
+104 GSLANGQEMEL
-115 PEGCTKKDNGIEFD
+115 PADCTKKDNGIEFG

-140 DDPLRFECDDNKKTL
+140 DDPLRFECDENHKTL

-233 TGETILNTINTG
+233 TGETILNTINTD
-245 NDDGITMKELMSYLN
+245 NDDGITMKELISYLN
-260 AVQQETKTVQNPTG
+260 AVQQESQTVKNPTG
-274 ARKFARGVDLDAKDL
+274 ARKFAKGVDLDAKDL

-296 KKYAGDDNKLQKEEL
+296 KKYAGEDNKLQKEEL
-311 QKLLDDLKTK
+311 QKLLDDLRTK

-332 KYIGEN
+332 KYIGEKN
-338 KPEDK
+338 KTKDK
-343 IKPNS
+343 TKPNS
-348 TPKPK
+348 TPEPK

-367 VKQDA
+367 VRQDA
-372 TEKGY
+372 TTKGY
-377 GEKQRYDYHDGVR
+377 GEKQRYDYHNGVR

-467 TDDNKYQLGEQLIKK
+467 TDDNKYQLGEQLIKVK
-482 NDKFVPRSQA
+482 DKF
-492 EDSLKAQL
+492 
-500 ELENVDI
+500 I
-507 PKDFTLYYDKNNKVK
+507 PK
-522 IKENGKKI
+522 
-530 DDLSYIRRKIA
+530 
-541 AYTKNKKT
+541 
-549 RLSYDSSTEIYK
+549 
-561 RNFKRE
+561 
-567 LTPSERKIMEAK
+567 
-579 AQKEGYIPTDGAKDG
+579 
-594 WYKKKVK
+594 
-601 RKLRHFLWN
+601 KLV
-610 PKTETFEIKK
+610 PK
-620 EINFVNNEGKP
+620 EINKQLNLPENVKYPKGLTAEFDNKGNIKFKFNGEEIDKDKAITKIRIKNNLGNGLQFSNKP
-631 LQ
+631 KKLTSSEKK

>member
-1 MGVNNPSSVAS
+1 MGVNNSSSVAS

-75 EQIKNKIKDAGKSMV
+75 EQIKNKIKDAGKNMV

-104 GTLANNQEMKL
+104 GTLANNQKMEL
-115 PEGCTKKDNGIEFD
+115 PAGCTQTDKGIEFG

-140 DDPLRFECDDNKKTL
+140 DDPLRFECDENHKTL

-216 SRLTLDE
+216 SRLKLDE

-274 ARKFARGVDLDAKDL
+274 ARKFAKGVDLDAKDL

-353 KEPEIPNNG
+353 KEPVENNG

-367 VKQDA
+367 VKKDA
-372 TEKGY
+372 TTKGY
-377 GEKQRYDYHDGVR
+377 GEEKRYDYHDGVR
-390 TALVEKDNKLY
+390 TALVENGGKLY

-467 TDDNKYQLGEQLIKK
+467 TDDNKYQLGEQLFKVK
-482 NDKFVPRSQA
+482 DKFIPKKLVPK
-492 EDSLKAQL
+492 EINKQL
-500 ELENVDI
+500 NLPENVKYPNGLTAEFD
-507 PKDFTLYYDKNNKVK
+507 NKGN
-522 IKENGKKI
+522 IKFKFNGKEI
-530 DDLSYIRRKIA
+530 DKDKAIARIRRKNNLGSGLQFS
-541 AYTKNKKT
+541 NKPKKLT
-549 RLSYDSSTEIYK
+549 SSEI
-561 RNFKRE
+561 
-567 LTPSERKIMEAK
+567 KIMEAK
-579 AQKEGYIPTDGAKDG
+579 AKEEGYEPTNGAEYG
-594 WYKKKVK
+594 WYTKTVNKTLRHFKWNPETETFDIKKKVS
-601 RKLRHFLWN
+601 FV
-610 PKTETFEIKK
+610 TEDGRALE
-620 EINFVNNEGKP
+620 
-631 LQ
+631 

>member
-1 MGVNNPSSVAS
+1 MGVNNSSSVAS
-12 NGITKEQFLS
+12 NGITKEQFS
-22 TLENKDEKV
+22 AMIKDKDEAT
-31 KKKAIEI
+31 KKNAIDI
-38 FNYCAKSNKDDDILD
+38 FTEYSNKVTKDDTLD
-53 ETEQKLAQNDLS
+53 AEEQEQAKLELN
-65 KIGIDLTESI
+65 KIGINLADSI
-75 EQIKNKIKDAGKSMV
+75 KQIKDAVV

-104 GTLANNQEMKL
+104 GTLANNQKMEL
-115 PEGCTKKDNGIEFD
+115 PAGCTKKDNGIEFG

-216 SRLTLDE
+216 SRLKLDE

-260 AVQQETKTVQNPTG
+260 AVQQESQTVQNPTG
-274 ARKFARGVDLDAKDL
+274 ARKFAKGVDLDAKDL

-332 KYIGEN
+332 KYIGEKN
-338 KPEDK
+338 KPKDK

-353 KEPEIPNNG
+353 KEPVENNG

-367 VKQDA
+367 VKKDA

-377 GEKQRYDYHDGVR
+377 GEEKRYDYHDGVR
-390 TALVEKDNKLY
+390 TALVENGGKLY

-436 DGKIE
+436 DGKIGNNE
-441 GSEQNKEKVV
+441 YDIV
-451 QVKDKNKNITY
+451 QVKDKAGETTY
-462 YMVNT
+462 YNIVQSN
-467 TDDNKYQLGEQLIKK
+467 NHYKLGDQLIKK

-500 ELENVDI
+500 GLENVDI
-507 PKDFTLYYDKNNKVK
+507 PKDFTLYYDKNNEVK

-530 DDLSYIRRKIA
+530 DDKSYIRRKIA
-541 AYTKNKKT
+541 EYTKNKNTK
-549 RLSYDSSTEIYK
+549 LSYDSSSEIYK
-561 RNFKRE
+561 RNFKRK
-567 LTPSERKIMEAK
+567 LTSSERKIMEAK
-579 AQKEGYIPTDGAKDG
+579 ANAEGYIPTDGAKDG
-594 WYKKKVK
+594 WYKKEVK
-601 RKLRHFLWN
+601 GKLRHFLWN
-610 PKTETFEIKK
+610 PKTETFDMKK
-620 EINFVNNEGKP
+620 KINFVNDKGEALK
-631 LQ
+631 

>member
-1 MGVNNPSSVAS
+1 MSEDYNNNIQSG
-12 NGITKEQFLS
+12 GITRDQFLKKIK
-22 TLENKDEKV
+22 NKDETTQKN
-31 KKKAIEI
+31 ALDI
-38 FNYCAKSNKDDDILD
+38 FTEYSNKISKNDDTLD
-53 ETEQKLAQNDLS
+53 AKEQEMAKTAFQELGLELS
-65 KIGIDLTESI
+65 TNAKKSEPTT
-75 EQIKNKIKDAGKSMV
+75 KNMV
-90 SKFFQY
+90 SNFFQY
-96 VTQDKDFD
+96 ITQDKEFT
-104 GTLANNQEMKL
+104 GTLANGQKMEL
-115 PEGCTKKDNGIEFD
+115 PAGCTQKDKGIEFG

-140 DDPLRFECDDNKKTL
+140 DDPLRFECDENNKTL

-233 TGETILNTINTG
+233 TGETILNTINTD
-245 NDDGITMKELMSYLN
+245 NDDGITMKELISYLN
-260 AVQQETKTVQNPTG
+260 AVQQESQTVKNPTG
-274 ARKFARGVDLDAKDL
+274 ARKFAKGVDLDAKDL

-296 KKYAGDDNKLQKEEL
+296 KKYAEEDNKLQKEEL
-311 QKLLDDLKTK
+311 QKLLDDLKNQ

-332 KYIGEN
+332 KYIGEKN

-343 IKPNS
+343 IKPNN
-348 TPKPK
+348 TPKPE
-353 KEPEIPNNG
+353 KEPVENNG

-372 TEKGY
+372 TTKGY
-377 GEKQRYDYHDGVR
+377 GEKQRYDYHNGVR
-390 TALVEKDNKLY
+390 TALVPKKDNKLY

-441 GSEQNKEKVV
+441 DSDDNKKII
-451 QVKDKNKNITY
+451 QVKDKDKNVTY

-467 TDDNKYQLGEQLIKK
+467 TDDNKYQLGEQLFKVK
-482 NDKFVPRSQA
+482 DKFIPKKLIPK
-492 EDSLKAQL
+492 EINKQL
-500 ELENVDI
+500 NLPENVKY
-507 PKDFTLYYDKNNKVK
+507 PKGLTAEFDNKGNIKFKFNGEEIDKDKAIAK
-522 IKENGKKI
+522 
-530 DDLSYIRRKIA
+530 IRRKNNLGSGLQFS
-541 AYTKNKKT
+541 NKSKKLT
-549 RLSYDSSTEIYK
+549 SSE
-561 RNFKRE
+561 
-567 LTPSERKIMEAK
+567 
-579 AQKEGYIPTDGAKDG
+579 
-594 WYKKKVK
+594 KK
-601 RKLRHFLWN
+601 
-610 PKTETFEIKK
+610 
-620 EINFVNNEGKP
+620 
-631 LQ
+631 

>member
-1 MGVNNPSSVAS
+1 MGINPSSVAS

-53 ETEQKLAQNDLS
+53 ETEQKLAQNDLN
-65 KIGIDLTESI
+65 KIGINLADSI
-75 EQIKNKIKDAGKSMV
+75 EQIKNKINDAGKNMV

-96 VTQDKDFD
+96 VTQDKEFT
-104 GTLANNQEMKL
+104 GSLANGQEMEL
-115 PEGCTKKDNGIEFD
+115 PAGCTKKDNGIEFG

-140 DDPLRFECDDNKKTL
+140 DDPLRFECDENHKTL
-155 RQALSEANSDDAVH
+155 RQALSEANSDDAIH

-216 SRLTLDE
+216 SRLKLDE

-245 NDDGITMKELMSYLN
+245 NDDGITMKELISYLN
-260 AVQQETKTVQNPTG
+260 AVQQESQTVQNPTG
-274 ARKFARGVDLDAKDL
+274 ARKYAKGVDLDAKDL

-296 KKYAGDDNKLQKEEL
+296 KKYAGNDNKLQKEEL
-311 QKLLDDLKTK
+311 QKLLNDLKTK
-321 SMSDLATGEDD
+321 SMSDLATGKDD
-332 KYIGEN
+332 TYIGGKN

-353 KEPEIPNNG
+353 KEPVENNG

-367 VKQDA
+367 VKKDA

-377 GEKQRYDYHDGVR
+377 GEEKRYDYHDGVR
-390 TALVEKDNKLY
+390 TALVENGGKLY

-482 NDKFVPRSQA
+482 NNKF
-492 EDSLKAQL
+492 
-500 ELENVDI
+500 I
-507 PKDFTLYYDKNNKVK
+507 PKSQERQEINKQLGLPTDTKYPKGLTAELDNEGNIKFK
-522 IKENGKKI
+522 INGKDCDKDMAI
-530 DDLSYIRRKIA
+530 ATIRRR
-541 AYTKNKKT
+541 NKLGSNLTFHKT
-549 RLSYDSSTEIYK
+549 SEKLNK
-561 RNFKRE
+561 
-567 LTPSERKIMEAK
+567 SERQKMEAK
-579 AQKEGYIPTDGAKDG
+579 AKEEGYTPTKSAEYGWYQKEDNGKII
-594 WYKKKVK
+594 
-601 RKLRHFLWN
+601 FLEWN
-610 PKTETFEIKK
+610 PKKETFEIK
-620 EINFVNNEGKP
+620 NNVTRVNKKGKYETK
-631 LQ
+631 

>member
-1 MGVNNPSSVAS
+1 MGVNNSSSVAS
-12 NGITKEQFLS
+12 NGITKEQFS
-22 TLENKDEKV
+22 AMIKDKDEAT
-31 KKKAIEI
+31 KKNAIDI
-38 FNYCAKSNKDDDILD
+38 FTEYSNKVTKDDTLD
-53 ETEQKLAQNDLS
+53 AEEQEQAKLELN
-65 KIGIDLTESI
+65 KIGINLADSI
-75 EQIKNKIKDAGKSMV
+75 KQIKDAVV

-104 GTLANNQEMKL
+104 GTLANNQKMEL
-115 PEGCTKKDNGIEFD
+115 PAGCTKKDNGIEFG

-216 SRLTLDE
+216 SRLKLDE

-233 TGETILNTINTG
+233 TGETILNTINTD
-245 NDDGITMKELMSYLN
+245 NDDDGITMKELMSYLN
-260 AVQQETKTVQNPTG
+260 AVQQESQTVQNPTG
-274 ARKFARGVDLDAKDL
+274 ARKFAKGVDLDAKDL

-311 QKLLDDLKTK
+311 QKLLNDLKTK

-332 KYIGEN
+332 KYIGGKN

-343 IKPNS
+343 IKN

-353 KEPEIPNNG
+353 KEPKIPNNG

-372 TEKGY
+372 TTKGY

-467 TDDNKYQLGEQLIKK
+467 TDDNKYQLGEQLFKVK
-482 NDKFVPRSQA
+482 DKFIPKRLVPK
-492 EDSLKAQL
+492 EINKQL
-500 ELENVDI
+500 NLPENVKY
-507 PKDFTLYYDKNNKVK
+507 PKGLTAEFDNKGNIKFKFDGKEIDKDKAIAK
-522 IKENGKKI
+522 
-530 DDLSYIRRKIA
+530 IRRKNNLGSGLQFS
-541 AYTKNKKT
+541 NKPK
-549 RLSYDSSTEIYK
+549 K
-561 RNFKRE
+561 
-567 LTPSERKIMEAK
+567 LTPSERKIMEDK
-579 AQKEGYIPTDGAKDG
+579 AQKEDYIPTDGAKDG
-594 WYKKKVK
+594 WYKKEVK

-610 PKTETFEIKK
+610 PKTETFEMKR
-620 EINFVNNEGKP
+620 EINFVTKDGEP
-631 LQ
+631 LK

>member
-1 MGVNNPSSVAS
+1 MGVNNSSSVAS
-12 NGITKEQFLS
+12 NGITKEQFS
-22 TLENKDEKV
+22 AMIKDKDEAT
-31 KKKAIEI
+31 KKNAIDI
-38 FNYCAKSNKDDDILD
+38 FTEYSNKVTKDDTLD
-53 ETEQKLAQNDLS
+53 AEEQEQAKLELN
-65 KIGIDLTESI
+65 KIGINLADSI
-75 EQIKNKIKDAGKSMV
+75 KQIKDTVV

-96 VTQDKDFD
+96 VTQDKEFT
-104 GTLANNQEMKL
+104 GSLANGQEMEL
-115 PEGCTKKDNGIEFD
+115 PAGCTKKDNGIEFG

-140 DDPLRFECDDNKKTL
+140 DDPLRFECDDNHKTL
-155 RQALSEANSDDAVH
+155 RQALSEANSDDDVH

-216 SRLTLDE
+216 SRLKLDE

-233 TGETILNTINTG
+233 TGETILNTINTD
-245 NDDGITMKELMSYLN
+245 NDDDGITMKELMSYLN
-260 AVQQETKTVQNPTG
+260 AVQQESQTVQNPTG
-274 ARKFARGVDLDAKDL
+274 ARKFAKGVDLDAKDL

-296 KKYAGDDNKLQKEEL
+296 KKYAGDDNKLQAKEL

-321 SMSDLATGEDD
+321 SMSDLATGKDD
-332 KYIGEN
+332 KYIGEKN

-343 IKPNS
+343 IKPNN

-353 KEPEIPNNG
+353 KEPKIPNNG

-377 GEKQRYDYHDGVR
+377 GEEKRYDYHDGVR
-390 TALVEKDNKLY
+390 TALVENGGKLY

-436 DGKIE
+436 DGKIGNNE
-441 GSEQNKEKVV
+441 YDIV
-451 QVKDKNKNITY
+451 QVKDKAGETTY
-462 YMVNT
+462 YNIVQSN
-467 TDDNKYQLGEQLIKK
+467 NRYKLGDQLIKK

-500 ELENVDI
+500 GLENVDI
-507 PKDFTLYYDKNNKVK
+507 PKDFTLYYDKNNQIK

-530 DDLSYIRRKIA
+530 DDKSYIRRKIA
-541 AYTKNKKT
+541 EYTKNKNT
-549 RLSYDSSTEIYK
+549 TLSYDSSTEISK
-561 RNFKRE
+561 RNFKRK
-567 LTPSERKIMEAK
+567 LTSSERKIMEAK
-579 AQKEGYIPTDGAKDG
+579 ANAEGYKPTDGAEYG
-594 WYKKKVK
+594 WYTKTVNKTLRHFKWNPETETFDIKKKVS
-601 RKLRHFLWN
+601 FV
-610 PKTETFEIKK
+610 TEDGRALE
-620 EINFVNNEGKP
+620 
-631 LQ
+631 

>member
-1 MGVNNPSSVAS
+1 M
-12 NGITKEQFLS
+12 KK
-22 TLENKDEKV
+22 NKDETV
-31 KKKAIEI
+31 RKKALNI
-38 FNYCAKSNKDDDILD
+38 FTEYSNKISKNDSTLD
-53 ETEQKLAQNDLS
+53 AEEQELAKTAFQKLGLELS
-65 KIGIDLTESI
+65 TNTKKSEPTT
-75 EQIKNKIKDAGKSMV
+75 KNIV

-96 VTQDKDFD
+96 VTQDKEFT
-104 GTLANNQEMKL
+104 GSLANGQEMEL
-115 PEGCTKKDNGIEFD
+115 PAGCTKKDNGIEFG

-140 DDPLRFECDDNKKTL
+140 DDPLRFECDENHKTL
-155 RQALSEANSDDAVH
+155 RQALSEANSDDAIH
-169 KYHNHGDAVNDK
+169 KYHNHGDAINDK

-216 SRLTLDE
+216 SRLILDE

-260 AVQQETKTVQNPTG
+260 AVQQESQTVQNPTG
-274 ARKFARGVDLDAKDL
+274 ARKFAKGVDLDAKDL

-296 KKYAGDDNKLQKEEL
+296 KKYAEEDNKLQKEEL
-311 QKLLDDLKTK
+311 QKLLDDLKNQ

-332 KYIGEN
+332 KYIGEKN

-343 IKPNS
+343 IKPNN
-348 TPKPK
+348 TPKPE
-353 KEPEIPNNG
+353 KEPVENNG

-372 TEKGY
+372 TTKGY

-390 TALVEKDNKLY
+390 TALVKEKDNKLY

-436 DGKIE
+436 DGKIGNNE
-441 GSEQNKEKVV
+441 YDIV
-451 QVKDKNKNITY
+451 QVKDKAGETTY
-462 YMVNT
+462 YNIVQSN
-467 TDDNKYQLGEQLIKK
+467 NRYKLGEQLIKK

-500 ELENVDI
+500 GLENVDI
-507 PKDFTLYYDKNNKVK
+507 PKDFTLYYDKNNQIK

-530 DDLSYIRRKIA
+530 DDKSYIRRKIA
-541 AYTKNKKT
+541 EYTKKKNT
-549 RLSYDSSTEIYK
+549 RLSYDSSAEIYK
-561 RNFKRE
+561 RNFKRK
-567 LTPSERKIMEAK
+567 LTSSERKIMEAK
-579 AQKEGYIPTDGAKDG
+579 AKKEGYKPTDSAEYG
-594 WYKKKVK
+594 WYQKRVK
-601 RKLRHFLWN
+601 GTLRHFLWN
-610 PKTETFEIKK
+610 PKTETFDMKK
-620 EINFVNNEGKP
+620 EINFVNDKGEALK
-631 LQ
+631 

>member
-1 MGVNNPSSVAS
+1 MGVNNSSSVAS

-53 ETEQKLAQNDLS
+53 ETEQKLAQNDLN
-65 KIGIDLTESI
+65 KIGINLADSI
-75 EQIKNKIKDAGKSMV
+75 KQIKDAVV

-96 VTQDKDFD
+96 VTQDKEFT
-104 GTLANNQEMKL
+104 GSLANGQEMKL
-115 PEGCTKKDNGIEFD
+115 PEGCTKKDNGIEFG

-140 DDPLRFECDDNKKTL
+140 DDPLRFECDENHKTL
-155 RQALSEANSDDAVH
+155 RQALSEAKSDDAVH

-193 DNDETAVSQT
+193 GDDETAVSQT

-216 SRLTLDE
+216 SRLKLDE

-245 NDDGITMKELMSYLN
+245 NDDGITMKELISYLN
-260 AVQQETKTVQNPTG
+260 AVQQESQTVQNPTG
-274 ARKFARGVDLDAKDL
+274 ARKFAKGVDLDAKDL

-296 KKYAGDDNKLQKEEL
+296 KKYAGNDNKLQKEEL

-332 KYIGEN
+332 KYIGGKN

-343 IKPNS
+343 IKN

-372 TEKGY
+372 TTKGY
-377 GEKQRYDYHDGVR
+377 GEKQRYDYHNGVR

-451 QVKDKNKNITY
+451 QVKDKNKNVTY

-467 TDDNKYQLGEQLIKK
+467 TDDNKYQLGEQLFKVK
-482 NDKFVPRSQA
+482 DKFIPKKLVPK
-492 EDSLKAQL
+492 EINKQL
-500 ELENVDI
+500 NLPENVKYPNGLTAELDNKGNIKFKFNGEDCDKDI
-507 PKDFTLYYDKNNKVK
+507 AIAK
-522 IKENGKKI
+522 
-530 DDLSYIRRKIA
+530 IRRKNGLGSDLKI
-541 AYTKNKKT
+541 YNTPQKLNK
-549 RLSYDSSTEIYK
+549 
-561 RNFKRE
+561 
-567 LTPSERKIMEAK
+567 SERQKMEAK
-579 AQKEGYIPTDGAKDG
+579 ANAEGYDRTDGAEYG
-594 WYKKKVK
+594 WYQKIVK
-601 RKLRHFLWN
+601 GKRRHFKWN
-610 PKTETFEIKK
+610 PEKGTFEMKTK
-620 EINFVNNEGKP
+620 VNFVTDDGRALK
-631 LQ
+631 

>member
-12 NGITKEQFLS
+12 NGITKEQFS
-22 TLENKDEKV
+22 AMIKDKDEAT
-31 KKKAIEI
+31 KKNAIDI
-38 FNYCAKSNKDDDILD
+38 FTEYSNKVTKDDTLD
-53 ETEQKLAQNDLS
+53 AEEQEQAKLELN
-65 KIGIDLTESI
+65 KIGINLADSI
-75 EQIKNKIKDAGKSMV
+75 KQIKDTVV

-104 GTLANNQEMKL
+104 GTLANNQKMEL
-115 PEGCTKKDNGIEFD
+115 PAGCTKNDNGIEFG

-216 SRLTLDE
+216 SRLKLDE

-233 TGETILNTINTG
+233 TGETILNTINTD
-245 NDDGITMKELMSYLN
+245 NDDDGITMKELMSYLN
-260 AVQQETKTVQNPTG
+260 AVQQESQTVQNPTG
-274 ARKFARGVDLDAKDL
+274 ARKFAKGVDLDAKDL

-321 SMSDLATGEDD
+321 SMSDLATGKDD
-332 KYIGEN
+332 KYIGEKN

-343 IKPNS
+343 IKPNN

-353 KEPEIPNNG
+353 KEPKIPNNG

-367 VKQDA
+367 VKKDA

-377 GEKQRYDYHDGVR
+377 GEEKRYDYHDGVR
-390 TALVEKDNKLY
+390 TALVENGGKLY

-436 DGKIE
+436 DGKIGNNE
-441 GSEQNKEKVV
+441 YDIV
-451 QVKDKNKNITY
+451 QVKDKAGETTY
-462 YMVNT
+462 YNIVQSN
-467 TDDNKYQLGEQLIKK
+467 NHYKLGDQLIKK

-500 ELENVDI
+500 GLENVDI
-507 PKDFTLYYDKNNKVK
+507 PKDFTLYYDKNNQIK

-530 DDLSYIRRKIA
+530 DDKSYIRRKIA
-541 AYTKNKKT
+541 EYTKNKNT
-549 RLSYDSSTEIYK
+549 ILSYDSSTEISK
-561 RNFKRE
+561 RNFKRK
-567 LTPSERKIMEAK
+567 LTSSERKIMEDK

-594 WYKKKVK
+594 WYTKTVNKTLRHFKWNPETETFDIKKKVS
-601 RKLRHFLWN
+601 FV
-610 PKTETFEIKK
+610 TEDGRALE
-620 EINFVNNEGKP
+620 
-631 LQ
+631 

>member
-1 MGVNNPSSVAS
+1 MSEDYNITSG
-12 NGITKEQFLS
+12 GITQEQFLNIIK
-22 TLENKDEKV
+22 NKDETV
-31 KKKAIEI
+31 RKKALDI
-38 FNYCAKSNKDDDILD
+38 FTEYSNKVSENDNTLD
-53 ETEQKLAQNDLS
+53 AKEQELANTAFKELGLELS
-65 KIGIDLTESI
+65 TNAKKSEPTT
-75 EQIKNKIKDAGKSMV
+75 KNMV
-90 SKFFQY
+90 SNFFQY
-96 VTQDKDFD
+96 ITQDKEFT
-104 GTLANNQEMKL
+104 GSLANGQKMEL
-115 PEGCTKKDNGIEFD
+115 PAGCTKKDNGIEFG

-140 DDPLRFECDDNKKTL
+140 DDPLRFECDDTKKTL
-155 RQALSEANSDDAVH
+155 REALSEVNSDDAVH

-233 TGETILNTINTG
+233 TGETILNTINTD
-245 NDDGITMKELMSYLN
+245 NDDGITMKELISYLN
-260 AVQQETKTVQNPTG
+260 AVQQESQTVKNPTG
-274 ARKFARGVDLDAKDL
+274 ARKFAKGVDLDAKDL

-296 KKYAGDDNKLQKEEL
+296 KKYAEEDNKLQKEEL
-311 QKLLDDLKTK
+311 QKLLEDLKNQ
-321 SMSDLATGEDD
+321 SMNDLATGEDD
-332 KYIGEN
+332 KYIGEKN

-343 IKPNS
+343 IKPNN

-353 KEPEIPNNG
+353 KEPKIPNNG

-377 GEKQRYDYHDGVR
+377 GEEKRYDYHDGVR
-390 TALVEKDNKLY
+390 TALVENGGKLY

-467 TDDNKYQLGEQLIKK
+467 TDDNKYQLGEQLFKVK
-482 NDKFVPRSQA
+482 DKFIPKRLVPK
-492 EDSLKAQL
+492 EINKQL
-500 ELENVDI
+500 NLPENVKY
-507 PKDFTLYYDKNNKVK
+507 PKGLTAEFDNKGNIKFKFDGKEIDKDKAIAK
-522 IKENGKKI
+522 
-530 DDLSYIRRKIA
+530 IRRKNNLGSGLQFS
-541 AYTKNKKT
+541 NKPK
-549 RLSYDSSTEIYK
+549 K
-561 RNFKRE
+561 
-567 LTPSERKIMEAK
+567 LTSSERKIMKAK
-579 AQKEGYIPTDGAKDG
+579 AKEEGYEPTNGAEYG
-594 WYKKKVK
+594 WYRKYDKK
-601 RKLRHFLWN
+601 KLRHFKWN
-610 PKTETFEIKK
+610 PETETFDIKK
-620 EINFVNNEGKP
+620 KVSFVTEDGRA
-631 LQ
+631 LE

>member
-53 ETEQKLAQNDLS
+53 ETEQKLAQNDLN
-65 KIGIDLTESI
+65 KIGINLADSI
-75 EQIKNKIKDAGKSMV
+75 EQIKNKINDAGKNMV

-96 VTQDKDFD
+96 VTQDKEFT
-104 GTLANNQEMKL
+104 GSLANGQEMEL
-115 PEGCTKKDNGIEFD
+115 PAGCTKKDNGIEFG

-216 SRLTLDE
+216 SRLILDE

-260 AVQQETKTVQNPTG
+260 AVQQESQTVQNPTG

-296 KKYAGDDNKLQKEEL
+296 KKYAGNDNKLQKEEL
-311 QKLLDDLKTK
+311 QKLLNDLKTK

-332 KYIGEN
+332 KYIGEKN

-343 IKPNS
+343 IKN

-367 VKQDA
+367 VKKDVK
-372 TEKGY
+372 TEGY
-377 GEKQRYDYHDGVR
+377 GKKQKYDYHDGVR
-390 TALVEKDNKLY
+390 TALVENDGKRY

-436 DGKIE
+436 DGKIGNNE
-441 GSEQNKEKVV
+441 YDIV
-451 QVKDKNKNITY
+451 QVKDKAGETTY
-462 YMVNT
+462 YNIVQSN
-467 TDDNKYQLGEQLIKK
+467 NRYKLGEQLIKK
-482 NDKFVPRSQA
+482 NDKFIPRSQA

-530 DDLSYIRRKIA
+530 DDISYIRRKIA
-541 AYTKNKKT
+541 AYTKNKNT
-549 RLSYDSSTEIYK
+549 RLSYDSSAEIYK

-567 LTPSERKIMEAK
+567 LTPSERKIMKAK
-579 AQKEGYIPTDGAKDG
+579 AEKEGYKPTKGAEDG
-594 WYKKKVK
+594 WYKKEVK
-601 RKLRHFLWN
+601 GKLRHFLWN
-610 PKTETFEIKK
+610 PKTETFEMKK
-620 EINFVNNEGKP
+620 KINFVNDERKP

>member
-1 MGVNNPSSVAS
+1 MGINNTSSVAS

-22 TLENKDEKV
+22 TLENKDGKV

-38 FNYCAKSNKDDDILD
+38 FNYRAKSNKDYDILD
-53 ETEQKLAQNDLS
+53 ETEQKLAQNDLN
-65 KIGIDLTESI
+65 KIGINLADSI
-75 EQIKNKIKDAGKSMV
+75 EQIKNKINDAGKNMV

-96 VTQDKDFD
+96 VTQDKEFT
-104 GTLANNQEMKL
+104 GSLANGQEMEL
-115 PEGCTKKDNGIEFD
+115 PAGCTKKDNGIEFG

-140 DDPLRFECDDNKKTL
+140 DDPLRFECDENHKTL
-155 RQALSEANSDDAVH
+155 RQALSEANSDDAIH

-216 SRLTLDE
+216 SRLKLDE

-245 NDDGITMKELMSYLN
+245 NDDGITMKELISYLN
-260 AVQQETKTVQNPTG
+260 AVQQESQTVQNPTG
-274 ARKFARGVDLDAKDL
+274 ARKYAKGVDLDAKDL

-296 KKYAGDDNKLQKEEL
+296 KKYAGNDNKLQKEEL
-311 QKLLDDLKTK
+311 QKLLNNLKTK
-321 SMSDLATGEDD
+321 SMSDLATGKDD
-332 KYIGEN
+332 TYIGGKN

-353 KEPEIPNNG
+353 KEPVENNG

-367 VKQDA
+367 VKKDA

-377 GEKQRYDYHDGVR
+377 GEEKRYDYHDGVR
-390 TALVEKDNKLY
+390 TALVENGGKLY

-436 DGKIE
+436 DGKIGNNE
-441 GSEQNKEKVV
+441 YDIV
-451 QVKDKNKNITY
+451 QVKNKAGETTY
-462 YMVNT
+462 YNIVQSN
-467 TDDNKYQLGEQLIKK
+467 NRYKLGEQLIKK
-482 NDKFVPRSQA
+482 NDKFIPRSQA

-500 ELENVDI
+500 GLENVDI
-507 PKDFTLYYDKNNKVK
+507 PKDFTLYYDKNNQIK

-530 DDLSYIRRKIA
+530 DDKSYIRRKIA
-541 AYTKNKKT
+541 EYTKKKNT
-549 RLSYDSSTEIYK
+549 RLSYDSSAEIYK
-561 RNFKRE
+561 RNFKRK
-567 LTPSERKIMEAK
+567 LTSSERKIMEAK
-579 AQKEGYIPTDGAKDG
+579 AEKEGYKPTDSAEYG
-594 WYKKKVK
+594 WYQKRVK
-601 RKLRHFLWN
+601 GTLRHFKWN
-610 PKTETFEIKK
+610 PETETFEMKK
-620 EINFVNNEGKP
+620 KVSFVADKGEALK
-631 LQ
+631 

>member
-12 NGITKEQFLS
+12 NGITKEQFS
-22 TLENKDEKV
+22 AMIKDKDEAT
-31 KKKAIEI
+31 KKNAIDI
-38 FNYCAKSNKDDDILD
+38 FTEYSNKVTKDDTLD
-53 ETEQKLAQNDLS
+53 AEEQEQAKLELN
-65 KIGIDLTESI
+65 KIGINLADSI
-75 EQIKNKIKDAGKSMV
+75 KQIKDAVV

-104 GTLANNQEMKL
+104 GTLANNQKMEL
-115 PEGCTKKDNGIEFD
+115 PAGCTKKDNGIEFG

-216 SRLTLDE
+216 SRLKLDE

-233 TGETILNTINTG
+233 TGETILNTINTD
-245 NDDGITMKELMSYLN
+245 NDDDGITMKELMSYLN
-260 AVQQETKTVQNPTG
+260 AVQQESQTVQNPTG
-274 ARKFARGVDLDAKDL
+274 ARKFAKGVDLDAKDL

-332 KYIGEN
+332 KYIGEKN
-338 KPEDK
+338 KPKDK

-372 TEKGY
+372 TTKGY
-377 GEKQRYDYHDGVR
+377 GEKQRYDYHNGVR

-467 TDDNKYQLGEQLIKK
+467 TDDNKYQLGEQLFKVK
-482 NDKFVPRSQA
+482 DKFIPKKLVPK
-492 EDSLKAQL
+492 EINKQL
-500 ELENVDI
+500 NLPENVKYPNGLTAEFDNKGNI
-507 PKDFTLYYDKNNKVK
+507 KFKFNGEEIDKDKAIAK
-522 IKENGKKI
+522 
-530 DDLSYIRRKIA
+530 IRRKNNLGSGLQFS
-541 AYTKNKKT
+541 NKPRK
-549 RLSYDSSTEIYK
+549 
-561 RNFKRE
+561 
-567 LTPSERKIMEAK
+567 LTSSEREIMEAK
-579 AQKEGYIPTDGAKDG
+579 AEKEGYEATYGAEYG
-594 WYKKKVK
+594 WYKKEVK
-601 RKLRHFLWN
+601 GKLRHFKWN
-610 PKTETFEIKK
+610 SETKTFEMKK
-620 EINFVNNEGKP
+620 DVNFVTKDGKP
-631 LQ
+631 L